1 VKFCPVCGTEYAD
14 EIRFC
19 QRDGQTLRASN
30 PSGDLVGQVIADR
43 YHISKKLG
51 EGGMGAVY
59 LAEHVKMGRQSAIKV
74 MGTGMSHD
82 PEAISRFNREAANAS
97 RINHPNVCA
106 VYDFGETEDGTIY
119 LAMEFVEGRT
129 LSSLL
134 KETGPLPLPRAVGLL
149 KQCADGL
156 QAAHDLGIV
165 HRDLKPDN
173 IMIVSPKGREVVKVV
188 DFGIAKAGASEPG
201 QNVTKTGLVVG
212 TPEYMSPEQL
222 SGDKVDGRSDIY
234 SLALVFYRM
243 ITDTL
248 PFVADTAQETMIKR
262 LTDEPIPLAQAR
274 PDSTLSFPASL
285 QKVMD
290 RALARW
296 PQDRF
301 ASATEFAADAARAIE
316 GIKSTAMATSA
327 DTEAKTQV
335 VRPADITSAKTAA
348 IPATRVSTSKTPS
361 KMSPVVVG
369 VGVVVLALGGGGYVM
384 RDTLFGSAGRDSTTQ
399 DSLGSIT
406 PGDTGIQNLS
416 RETSDSTT
424 SPADTSD
431 RIQPNGNQNPPRDPG
446 NQTRD
451 TGRRVDPTPNNPPA
465 PTAAELQRQ
474 VTAFIDDIEFTDD
487 PAKRREASRLG
498 ESVWRDRQLPAKLRA
513 EAAFIVGQAL
523 MEEARSDES
532 KRPEAKTWIQRA
544 VDLDRRPTWVSILQG
559 L

>member
-14 EIRFC
+14 DIRFC
-19 QRDGQTLRASN
+19 QKDGQTLRASN

-74 MGTGMSHD
+74 MGSGMSHD

-119 LAMEFVEGRT
+119 LAMEFVEGKT
-129 LSSLL
+129 LSGLL

-149 KQCADGL
+149 RQCGDAL

-173 IMIVSPKGREVVKVV
+173 IMIVSPKGREIVKVV
-188 DFGIAKAGASEPG
+188 DFGIAKAAGGEAG

-234 SLALVFYRM
+234 SLALVFYRT

-248 PFVADTAQETMIKR
+248 PFIADTAQETMIKR

-274 PDSTLSFPASL
+274 PDSSFPPAL
-285 QKVMD
+285 QKVVD
-290 RALARW
+290 KALARW
-296 PQDRF
+296 PQDRY
-301 ASATEFAADAARAIE
+301 ASAVEFAADAAKAIE
-316 GIKSTAMATSA
+316 GVKALATSA

-335 VRPADITSAKTAA
+335 VRPSDLSAAKTSAL
-348 IPATRVSTSKTPS
+348 PPTRVSSPKPGSKV
-361 KMSPVVVG
+361 SPVAIG
-369 VGVVVLALGGGGYVM
+369 VGVVVLALGGGALAM
-384 RDTLFGSAGRDSTTQ
+384 KDTLFGSGTETPAADSTR
-399 DSLGSIT
+399 LAAN
-406 PGDTGIQNLS
+406 PADTGIQQLS
-416 RETSDSTT
+416 QETGDSTGLNGARDTTNRETGQLPPRNQDSSRGTT
-424 SPADTSD
+424 RD
-431 RIQPNGNQNPPRDPG
+431 PNTGTRDPG
-446 NQTRD
+446 P
-451 TGRRVDPTPNNPPA
+451 G
-465 PTAAELQRQ
+465 TAAKVSVPLPDLDEIFEAGTRNAARRRAEAIYNRGD
-474 VTAFIDDIEFTDD
+474 VID
-487 PAKRREASRLG
+487 S
-498 ESVWRDRQLPAKLRA
+498 LRA
-513 EAAFIVGQAL
+513 EAAALVGQAYS
-523 MEEARSDES
+523 ENGDFES
-532 KRPEAKTWIQRA
+532 AKDWHTKANTMFPRETFRRLIQDAQRNI
-544 VDLDRRPTWVSILQG
+544 DRTSQPRN
-559 L
+559 

>member
-1 VKFCPVCGTEYAD
+1 MKFCPVCGTEYGD

-43 YHISKKLG
+43 YHITKKLG

-74 MGTGMSHD
+74 MGAGMSHD

-129 LSSLL
+129 LSAVL
-134 KETGPLPLPRAVGLL
+134 KENGSLPLPRAVGLL

-188 DFGIAKAGASEPG
+188 DFGIAKAGTAEPG
-201 QNVTKTGLVVG
+201 QQVTKTGLVVG

-274 PDSTLSFPASL
+274 PDASFPPAL
-285 QKVMD
+285 QAVMD
-290 RALARW
+290 KALARW
-296 PQDRF
+296 PQDRYG
-301 ASATEFAADAARAIE
+301 SATEFAAEAARASE
-316 GIKSTAMATSA
+316 GARAVATSV
-327 DTEAKTQV
+327 DTEARTQV
-335 VRPADITSAKTAA
+335 VRPSDLTNAKTAA
-348 IPATRVSTSKTPS
+348 IPATRVTSPAPARKL
-361 KMSPVVVG
+361 SPALVG
-369 VGVVVLALGGGGYVM
+369 VGVVVLALGGGGFIM
-384 RDTLFGSAGRDSTTQ
+384 RDTLFGSGGRDSSGVDTMNAAN
-399 DSLGSIT
+399 
-406 PGDTGIQNLS
+406 PGDTVQRFSQQAGES
-416 RETSDSTT
+416 TFTPPDSP
-424 SPADTSD
+424 SV
-431 RIQPNGNQNPPRDPG
+431 QPTGRQDPPRNPSTQANPPRDSGSRVNPNPG
-446 NQTRD
+446 TSAPSLAEIENQVSEFERD
-451 TGRRVDPTPNNPPA
+451 PEFVDSPQRRLA
-465 PTAAELQRQ
+465 GE
-474 VTAFIDDIEFTDD
+474 
-487 PAKRREASRLG
+487 RLG
-498 ESVWRDRQLPAKLRA
+498 RSAWANENLPARVRA
-513 EAAFIVGQAL
+513 DGAFLVYSSLEKDASN
-523 MEEARSDES
+523 RSDEAV
-532 KRPEAKTWIQRA
+532 RQQAKDWLQRA
-544 VDLDRRPTWVSILQG
+544 IDLNPKPVWRQILQG

>member
-1 VKFCPVCGTEYAD
+1 MKFCPVCGTEYGD

-59 LAEHVKMGRQSAIKV
+59 LAVHVKMGRQSAIKV

-134 KETGPLPLPRAVGLL
+134 KETGPLPLARAVNLL

-173 IMIVSPKGREVVKVV
+173 IMIVSPKGREIVKVV
-188 DFGIAKAGASEPG
+188 DFGIAKAGTAEPG

-274 PDSTLSFPASL
+274 PDSSFPQAL

-296 PQDRF
+296 PQDRYP
-301 ASATEFAADAARAIE
+301 SATEFAADAERAIGGARA
-316 GIKSTAMATSA
+316 MVTSA

-335 VRPADITSAKTAA
+335 VRPSDISGAKTAA
-348 IPATRVSTSKTPS
+348 IPATRVTSPKPAS
-361 KMSPVVVG
+361 KMSPAVIG
-369 VGVVVLALGGGGYVM
+369 AGVVVLALAGGGYVM
-384 RDTLFGSAGRDSTTQ
+384 RDSLFGSPQTPAADSNAVQ
-399 DSLGSIT
+399 KPADS
-406 PGDTGIQNLS
+406 GIQQFS
-416 RETSDSTT
+416 RQAGESTLAPVDSQ
-424 SPADTSD
+424 PAV
-431 RIQPNGNQNPPRDPG
+431 QPNGSTNPLRPNNQTNPPP
-446 NQTRD
+446 D
-451 TGRRVDPTPNNPPA
+451 TGRRVNPNPNTTTTPS
-465 PTAAELQRQ
+465 AADLQRQ
-474 VTAFIDDIEFTDD
+474 VAAFMDDIEFVDD
-487 PAKRREASRLG
+487 PAKVREALRLG
-498 ESVWRDRQLPAKLRA
+498 QTVWSNNDLGSKLRA
-513 EAAFIVGQAL
+513 EAAFIVGQAFL
-523 MEEARSDES
+523 KQAGDERSES
-532 KRPEAKTWIQRA
+532 KRSEARKWVQRA
-544 VDLDRRPTWVSILQG
+544 VDLDPRPIYRNLLDQI
-559 L
+559 

>member
-1 VKFCPVCGTEYAD
+1 MKFCPVCGTEYAD

-19 QRDGQTLRASN
+19 QRDGQTLRAAS
-30 PSGDLVGQVIADR
+30 PGGDLVGQVIADR

-59 LAEHVKMGRQSAIKV
+59 LAEHVKMGRMSAIKV

-129 LSSLL
+129 LSAVL

-149 KQCADGL
+149 RQTADAL
-156 QAAHDLGIV
+156 QSAHDLGIV

-173 IMIVSPKGREVVKVV
+173 IMIVEAKGRDVVKVV
-188 DFGIAKAGASEPG
+188 DFGIAKAAGGEAG
-201 QNVTKTGLVVG
+201 QNVTRTGLVVG

-248 PFVADTAQETMIKR
+248 PFLADTAQETMVKR

-274 PDSTLSFPASL
+274 PDSIFPAAL

-296 PQDRF
+296 PQDRY
-301 ASATEFAADAARAIE
+301 ASAIEFGADAARAI
-316 GIKSTAMATSA
+316 GGVTLPATSA

-335 VRPADITSAKTAA
+335 VRPSDARGSKTAP
-348 IPATRVSTSKTPS
+348 IPATRISSPRSPS
-361 KMSPVVVG
+361 KISPVMIG
-369 VGVVVLALGGGGYVM
+369 VSVVVLALAGGGYVM
-384 RDTLFGSAGRDSTTQ
+384 RDTFFGGAPNAAIGDSAINSGMGPDSVEQFSRQQRESTITA
-399 DSLGSIT
+399 DSGAPLRQS
-406 PGDTGIQNLS
+406 
-416 RETSDSTT
+416 
-424 SPADTSD
+424 
-431 RIQPNGNQNPPRDPG
+431 NGAE
-446 NQTRD
+446 
-451 TGRRVDPTPNNPPA
+451 NPPA
-465 PTAAELQRQ
+465 TRETQASRPPQASLPVGNPSAPTPAELQRQ
-474 VTAFIDDIEFTDD
+474 VDVFIDDIEFTDD
-487 PAKRREASRLG
+487 PAKRRAASRLG
-498 ESVWRDRQLPAKLRA
+498 RDVWDMNELPATLRA
-513 EAAFIVGQAL
+513 EAAFIVGQVL
-523 MEEARSDES
+523 IKEAQADES
-532 KRPEAKTWIQRA
+532 KRSEARLWVQRA
-544 VDLDRRPTWVSILQG
+544 VDLDRRQTWVSILQG
-559 L
+559 I

>member
-1 VKFCPVCGTEYAD
+1 MKFCPVCGTEYGD

-30 PSGDLVGQVIADR
+30 PTGDLVGQVIADR

-173 IMIVSPKGREVVKVV
+173 IMIVTPKGREVVKVV
-188 DFGIAKAGASEPG
+188 DFGIAKAGTAEPG

-262 LTDEPIPLAQAR
+262 LTDEPIPLSQAR
-274 PDSTLSFPASL
+274 PDSAFPPAL

-296 PQDRF
+296 PQDRY
-301 ASATEFAADAARAIE
+301 ASATEFAADAGRAIE
-316 GIKSTAMATSA
+316 GAKALATSV
-327 DTEAKTQV
+327 DTEARTQV
-335 VRPADITSAKTAA
+335 VRPSDLTNAKTAA
-348 IPATRVSTSKTPS
+348 IPATRVS
-361 KMSPVVVG
+361 SPRPERKISPAVVG
-369 VGVVVLALGGGGYVM
+369 VGVVVLALAGGGFIM
-384 RDTLFGSAGRDSTTQ
+384 RDTLFGSGGTPTPAADSMVA
-399 DSLGSIT
+399 LNG
-406 PGDTGIQNLS
+406 GDTVENLS
-416 RETSDSTT
+416 RPTGDSAVTPADSTPT
-424 SPADTSD
+424 V
-431 RIQPNGNQNPPRDPG
+431 QPNGSTNPPRNPG
-446 NQTRD
+446 NQTTQPRD
-451 TGRRVDPTPNNPPA
+451 TGTRVNPNPPPTPNL
-465 PTAAELQRQ
+465 AEIERQ
-474 VTAFIDDIEFTDD
+474 VAEFESD
-487 PAKRREASRLG
+487 PEFVDNPQRRLAG
-498 ESVWRDRQLPAKLRA
+498 ERIGRSAWANENLPARVRA
-513 EAAFIVGQAL
+513 DGAFLVYSSLEKDASN
-523 MEEARSDES
+523 RSDEAV
-532 KRPEAKTWIQRA
+532 RRQAKDWLQRA
-544 VDLDRRPTWVSILQG
+544 VDLNPKPVWQRILQG

>member
-1 VKFCPVCGTEYAD
+1 MKFCPVCGTEYGD

-43 YHISKKLG
+43 YHITKKLG

-74 MGTGMSHD
+74 MGAGMSHD

-119 LAMEFVEGRT
+119 LAMEFVEGKT
-129 LSSLL
+129 LSALL
-134 KETGPLPLPRAVGLL
+134 KENGCLPLPRAVNLL

-188 DFGIAKAGASEPG
+188 DFGIAKAGTAEPG

-274 PDSTLSFPASL
+274 PDSSFPPAL

-296 PQDRF
+296 PQDRYP
-301 ASATEFAADAARAIE
+301 SATEFAADAERAI
-316 GIKSTAMATSA
+316 GGARAMATSA

-335 VRPADITSAKTAA
+335 VRPSDLSGAKTAA
-348 IPATRVSTSKTPS
+348 IPATRVSSSRAVS
-361 KMSPVVVG
+361 KMSPAVLG
-369 VGVVVLALGGGGYVM
+369 AGVVVLALAGGGYAM
-384 RDTLFGSAGRDSTTQ
+384 RDSLFGEGPVAPAADSNTVTN
-399 DSLGSIT
+399 
-406 PGDTGIQNLS
+406 PGDTAIQHFSQQTGESTLAPV
-416 RETSDSTT
+416 DSTVQ
-424 SPADTSD
+424 PAGNTNPP
-431 RIQPNGNQNPPRDPG
+431 RNPNTQTNPPRDTT
-446 NQTRD
+446 TRINPNPNTPATPSLAEIESQVAEFEAD
-451 TGRRVDPTPNNPPA
+451 LEFVDNPTRKATG
-465 PTAAELQRQ
+465 E
-474 VTAFIDDIEFTDD
+474 
-487 PAKRREASRLG
+487 RLG
-498 ESVWRDRQLPAKLRA
+498 RSAYANERLPGRVRADAASLVYSSLAKDA
-513 EAAFIVGQAL
+513 TDNNDEN
-523 MEEARSDES
+523 AR
-532 KRPEAKTWIQRA
+532 REAKTWLQRA
-544 VDLDRRPTWVSILQG
+544 YALNPKPIWNRILQG